1 MLKQAKNNIVF
12 AVLSLLLLTLL
23 VMIGPLNAFEHGYF
37 ANEEDINTI
46 ASEDL
51 IGEYDL
57 TNGGKFTTTF
67 VPARKHMTGVE
78 VYIVK
83 QDSTQGSLILTIE
96 DNNGKIID
104 RSEVEVANVKS
115 ETWYKFYTKAKYQ
128 IGSQY
133 TLHIST
139 TGTNGNIS
147 LQKATTSYMSEEN
160 PSGEVLLSF
169 AYKKATF
176 NHETRILMCN
186 MIISLWII
194 LLSTRFTEKKQKT
207 IRQLGVVGILVTLLS
222 WNFIFS
228 SLYGQTASNTSFQT
242 YNDSLNTGIAEA
254 ERYNDFFVADDTY
267 QYGLGRYSS
276 INGSYYGMRNP
287 YTNNDEWTEGYSNTE
302 SAILVNDSPYI
313 IKISE
318 TAKKIRFQNGDTYAI
333 KNIKKIGDNY
343 RVDLDGPVLS
353 VAKQGALDYAVF
365 IDASGSDLPRGYLS
379 PYKQQFGLQG
389 KVFRLVYRVLHN
401 GDTAL
406 DLLKL
411 ACSMM
416 TALVFIVISLL
427 IKKKYNA
434 ILAGCFLLT
443 FWLSP
448 WTAMFAQNLYWV
460 EFTWFIPMAV
470 GLYCSIN
477 INDFKA
483 RCISYT
489 LAFVSILIKCLCGY
503 EYISTVMMGLITFL
517 LVDLVNAMLSKNK
530 EKSILIFR
538 TTFVMGIVAL
548 LGFTTAICMHAILRG
563 NGNLPEGIITI
574 FKSDVLRR
582 TSGADLNQ
590 LSTNLWDSMNAS
602 IWEVLCRYFH
612 FDTDIVV
619 GVSGKLFQ
627 VICIVPL
634 GIFAYDFH
642 NRKLDVIKVALYIVT
657 FLTSISWIVL
667 AKSHSY
673 VHTFLNFVLWY
684 FGFIQVCIYIIFD
697 QFSSVVNNH
706 RARGK
711 SNEAI
716 DIKYWMD

>member
-12 AVLSLLLLTLL
+12 AVLSLLLLALF
-23 VMIGPLNAFEHGYF
+23 VMIGPLNAFQHGYF
-37 ANEEDINTI
+37 ANEVDITTI
-46 ASEDL
+46 PSENL

-67 VPARKHMTGVE
+67 VPTRKHMTGVE

-83 QDSTQGSLILTIE
+83 QGSTHGSLILTIE

-104 RSEVEVANVKS
+104 QSEVEVSNVNS
-115 ETWYKFYTKAKYQ
+115 ETWYKFYTKAKYK
-128 IGSQY
+128 IGGQY
-133 TLHIST
+133 TLHISAS
-139 TGTNGNIS
+139 GTNGNIT

-160 PSGEVLLSF
+160 RSGEVLLSF

-176 NHETRILMCN
+176 NHETRILMCF
-186 MIISLWII
+186 MIISLWIV
-194 LLSTRFTEKKQKT
+194 LLSTRFTEKKHT
-207 IRQLGVVGILVTLLS
+207 ILRLLGIVGILVTLLS

-228 SLYGQTASNTSFQT
+228 SLYGQTASNESFQT
-242 YNDSLNTGIAEA
+242 YNDSLNTGIVEA
-254 ERYNDFFVADDTY
+254 ERYNDFFVAEDTY

-276 INGSYYGMRNP
+276 INGSYYGLRNP
-287 YTNNDEWTEGYSNTE
+287 YRNNDEWTEGYSNTE

-333 KNIKKIGDNY
+333 KDIKKIGENY
-343 RVDLDGPVLS
+343 RIDLDGPVLS
-353 VAKQGALDYAVF
+353 FAKQGALDYAVF

-406 DLLKL
+406 NLLKL

-416 TALVFIVISLL
+416 AALVFVVISLL

-434 ILAGCFLLT
+434 VLAGCFLLT

-448 WTAMFAQNLYWV
+448 WAAMFAQNLYWV

-477 INDFKA
+477 IHDFKA
-483 RCISYT
+483 RCISYIF
-489 LAFVSILIKCLCGY
+489 AFVSILIKCLCGY
-503 EYISTVMMGLITFL
+503 EYISAVMMGLITFL
-517 LVDLVNAMLSKNK
+517 LVDLINAILSKNK

-538 TTFVMGIVAL
+538 TTFVMGIAAL
-548 LGFTTAICMHAILRG
+548 LGFAAAICMHAILRG
-563 NGNLPEGIITI
+563 NGNLLEGIVTI

-602 IWEVLCRYFH
+602 TWEVFCRYFH
-612 FDTDIVV
+612 FDTDIIV
-619 GVSGKLFQ
+619 GIPGKLFQ
-627 VICIVPL
+627 VICIIPL

-642 NRKLDVIKVALYIVT
+642 NRKLDVNKVALYVVT
-657 FLTSISWIVL
+657 FFTSISWIVL

-684 FGFIQVCIYIIFD
+684 FGFVQVCIYIICD
-697 QFSSVVNNH
+697 QFSRVVNNH
-706 RARGK
+706 RVEG
-711 SNEAI
+711 
-716 DIKYWMD
+716 